1 MPTDILH
8 RTSPRA
14 AISLRGL
21 SFAVAALALGA
32 NPAAAQKG
40 KAVQLANTGQPAAVS
55 PVVDDGSTTLVMYT
69 VRTDL
74 RRLVMAQEAYW
85 TTRKAYAPDVAAL
98 TSFHADPGVTVQI
111 VHARADGWA
120 ARATYGNGATGVGVR
135 SCVVWVGNVDPA
147 ERPATD
153 VEHKVYPE
161 AETSCDGDGY
171 NAKAEWAAAGQ
182 SYMTYALN
190 KLVVNEARYF
200 AFHHR
205 YTAVVAQLDPFIW
218 DKDVS
223 VEIVAATPTGWAAR
237 ATFGA
242 APGKKCV
249 MKHGSLAATDLSA
262 SAAPDFAGIPGDYV
276 TCDGDATRAT
286 ASATSASAS
295 PPTGATPASPT
306 PASPTPAA
314 SPTAASAAPSNT
326 PAVGPRTNH

>member
-1 MPTDILH
+1 M
-8 RTSPRA
+8 
-14 AISLRGL
+14 
-21 SFAVAALALGA
+21 ALAVVAMGA
-32 NPAAAQKG
+32 KPAAAQKG
-40 KAVQLANTGQPAAVS
+40 QAVQLANTSQPAGLS
-55 PVVDDGSTTLVMYT
+55 PTVEDGSTSLVMYT

-74 RRLVMAQEAYW
+74 RKLVMAQEAYW
-85 TTRKAYAPDVAAL
+85 TSRKAYASDVAAL
-98 TSFHADPGVTVQI
+98 TSFHPDAGVTVQI

-135 SCVVWVGNVDPA
+135 SCVVWVGNLDPA

-153 VEHKVYPE
+153 VEHKIYPE

-182 SYMTYALN
+182 SYMTYALQ

-223 VEIVAATPTGWAAR
+223 VEIVAATPTGWAGR
-237 ATFGA
+237 ATFGL

-249 MKHGSLAATDLSA
+249 MKHGSLAATDMPASAAADFGGAPDDHVTCDGDVARATSA
-262 SAAPDFAGIPGDYV
+262 SAAPSGPPPAGAV
-276 TCDGDATRAT
+276 
-286 ASATSASAS
+286 
-295 PPTGATPASPT
+295 
-306 PASPTPAA
+306 AA
-314 SPTAASAAPSNT
+314 
-326 PAVGPRTNH
+326 H